1 MNKFTRSLGVV
12 LFGLLS
18 TSTYAKTFK
27 YDLTALNAYQGPASY
42 PKLNFNQVK
51 SAVFTINKDPLTP
64 ELQISSLEVTF
75 PNATKLLAT
84 GFKKIEPNL
93 YRAVVDGAW
102 IYRQVIVDVRELD
115 FTRPAAHPLIEVY
128 VSEKSAFIQPE
139 IITDS
144 RGENLFHV
152 NGILRDITTA
162 KIADTAIA
170 TVDNKKLTLS
180 LKDLLSYAPLES
192 QVNGPREGFVIDA
205 LWQGKGQKTIYIPA
219 PASLEEFD
227 RYTAIGLTLTERDLI
242 SGKEYFFSI
251 RYKDE
256 GFNGELNTP
265 EQPLRPL
272 LNSAFNSNP

>member
-1 MNKFTRSLGVV
+1 MNKFARSLGFI

-27 YDLTALNAYQGPASY
+27 YDLAALNSHQGPINY

-51 SAVFTINKDPLTP
+51 SAVFTVNKDPLTP

-75 PNATKLLAT
+75 PNAAKLLAT
-84 GFKKIEPNL
+84 DFKKIEPNL
-93 YRAVVDGAW
+93 YRAVVNDAW

-115 FTRPAAHPLIEVY
+115 FNRPAAHALIEVY

-139 IITDS
+139 ITTDAK
-144 RGENLFHV
+144 GENLFHV

-162 KIADTAIA
+162 KIADTAVV
-170 TVDNKKLTLS
+170 TVNSKNVTLS
-180 LKDLLSYAPLES
+180 LKDLLTYAPVES
-192 QVNGPREGFVIDA
+192 QINGPREGFVIDA

-227 RYTAIGLTLTERDLI
+227 RYTAIGLTLTERDLV

-251 RYKDE
+251 KYKDE